1 MTTENFLRGVN
12 RSRFS
17 KKSILLKGGRR
28 FQFERIGRILED
40 KIHTTVLEVNLDHM
54 IHNLNYFRSLLRE
67 GEQVMA
73 MVKASGYGNGT
84 FEVANMLEQQGV
96 GFLAVAFADEG
107 VALRE
112 AGITM
117 PIVVL
122 NADSDS
128 STTGSNRRFTADRRC
143 SRSPKRYAGTE
154 KPTIR
159 STSSST
165 PACTA
170 SDSNGRTSTR

>member
-1 MTTENFLRGVN
+1 M
-12 RSRFS
+12 
-17 KKSILLKGGRR
+17 
-28 FQFERIGRILED
+28 
-40 KIHTTVLEVNLDHM
+40 LEVNLDHM

-122 NADSDS
+122 NADSDKL
-128 STTGSNRRFTADRRC
+128 ST
-143 SRSPKRYAGTE
+143 
-154 KPTIR
+154 
-159 STSSST
+159 
-165 PACTA
+165 
-170 SDSNGRTSTR
+170 